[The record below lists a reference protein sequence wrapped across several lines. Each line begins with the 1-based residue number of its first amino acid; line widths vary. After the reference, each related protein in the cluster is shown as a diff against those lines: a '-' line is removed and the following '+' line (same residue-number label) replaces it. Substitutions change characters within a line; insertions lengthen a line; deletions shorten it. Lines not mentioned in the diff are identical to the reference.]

1 MNWVDLLIAAVIAW
15 TTLRGFSAGLIRQ
28 TVMLLAVV
36 AGIFLGGMLYDDLA
50 ENLDFLI
57 EDATTRNLVG
67 FGAIVIGT
75 MIAGSVLAAV
85 LKTTASLLL
94 LGPVDS
100 IGGAVVGFLRGLLY
114 VQLALIAFAVFP
126 ASEVASKAVDDSRLA
141 PLFLERLPLAEIGL
155 PSEFADPLEQLEAW
169 RETLGALAPILGEGA
184 DAVSAATAAAGE

>member
-15 TTLRGFSAGLIRQ
+15 TTFRGFSVGLIRQ

-94 LGPVDS
+94 LGPIDS
-100 IGGAVVGFLRGLLY
+100 IGGAVVGFVRGLLY

-126 ASEVASKAVDDSRLA
+126 ASEVAAKAVDDSRLA
-141 PLFLERLPLAEIGL
+141 PLFLDRLPLAEIGL

-169 RETLGALAPILGEGA
+169 REALGALTPFLEGA
-184 DAVSAATAAAGE
+184 EALPAATAAGE

>member
-15 TTLRGFSAGLIRQ
+15 TTFRGFSVGLIRQ

-36 AGIFLGGMLYDDLA
+36 AGIVLGGMLYDDLA

-57 EDATTRNLVG
+57 EDETTRNLVG

-126 ASEVASKAVDDSRLA
+126 ASEVAAKAVDDSRLA
-141 PLFLERLPLAEIGL
+141 PLFLDRVPLVEIGL
-155 PSEFADPLEQLEAW
+155 PSEFANPLEQLEAW
-169 RETLGALAPILGEGA
+169 RETLGSLAPILSEGA
-184 DAVSAATAAAGE
+184 EVFPAATAVAGE

>member
-15 TTLRGFSAGLIRQ
+15 TTLRGFSVGLIRQ

-67 FGAIVIGT
+67 FGAIVIGA

-94 LGPVDS
+94 LGPLDS

-141 PLFLERLPLAEIGL
+141 PLFLDRLPLVEIGL
-155 PSEFADPLEQLEAW
+155 PSEFANPLEQLEAW
-169 RETLGALAPILGEGA
+169 REALGALTPILGEGA
-184 DAVSAATAAAGE
+184 DVVPAATARAGE